1 LDDFFGANL
10 GYVFLAMEMLKK
22 CVLLTMSMALM
33 IQSNVWAADGLRCRI
48 IFDEPR
54 LSALQ
59 QISQDQRTT
68 LQTSLWQ
75 RWINGKQLKNFSA
88 DQYKQNLQK
97 LLTGETTTS
106 DQELWSSSEGKL
118 ALIEFLN
125 ITSSDSLKVGDMMT
139 RLENMQ
145 AFRQRTLMK
154 LVDQKLNANSAVS
167 REFLDQWSRDLFL
180 ALRGANVR
188 VLDYIKM
195 KSDARLQKQMSGLV
209 QEELLAF
216 GLKGVLAELPLT
228 QVSLKDRATILV
240 RKVMAAPLFKWT
252 SLMLLRLPEG
262 KQIQLSDELMA
273 KILIDGAEAHKTEI
287 EKEFAPQIGR
297 NRYEVARKIIG
308 PMMAVATMAYFY
320 VGEAPIVEIRS
331 DEVATQVLEQQ
342 RNQDKL
348 EISRTLTQTEIMT
361 VQISNSM
368 RALRYE
374 KTITA
379 LHDQWGRW
387 PNSSEM
393 QELLGKIYGGRL
405 SQKQIQGLVQNLYQD
420 QVSLQDETVLRSIP
434 DRINKL

>member
-1 LDDFFGANL
+1 
-10 GYVFLAMEMLKK
+10 MEMLKK
-22 CVLLTMSMALM
+22 CVLVTMSMAL
-33 IQSNVWAADGLRCRI
+33 ITQSSVWAADGLRCRI

-68 LQTSLWQ
+68 LQASLWQ

-88 DQYKQNLQK
+88 EKYKQNLQK
-97 LLTGETTTS
+97 LLTGEAVTS
-106 DQELWSSSEGKL
+106 DQGLWSSSEGKL

-125 ITSSDSLKVGDMMT
+125 ITSSDSLKVSDMMT

-145 AFRQRTLMK
+145 AFRQRTFMK
-154 LVDQKLNANSAVS
+154 LVDQKLNASSAVS
-167 REFLDQWSRDLFL
+167 REFLDQFSHDLFL
-180 ALRGANVR
+180 ALRGANIR
-188 VLDYIKM
+188 VLDYITM
-195 KSDARLQKQMSGLV
+195 KSESRLQKQMSGLV

-216 GLKGVLAELPLT
+216 GLKGMLAEMPLT
-228 QVSLKDRATILV
+228 HVGLKDRATILV
-240 RKVMAAPLFKWT
+240 RKIMAVPLFKLT
-252 SLMLLRLPEG
+252 SLVLLRLPEG
-262 KQIQLSDELMA
+262 RQIQLSDQLMT
-273 KILIDGAEAHKTEI
+273 KILLDGADAHQAEI

-320 VGEAPIVEIRS
+320 VGEVPVVEIRS

-342 RNQDKL
+342 RHQDKL
-348 EISRTLTQTEIMT
+348 QISRTLTQTEMMT

-379 LHDQWGRW
+379 LHEQWGRW

-393 QELLGKIYGGRL
+393 QELLEKIYGSKL
-405 SQKQIQGLVQNLYQD
+405 SQNQIQGLVKNIYQD
-420 QVSLQDETVLRSIP
+420 QVSLQDETVMRSVP